1 MTPAKG
7 VRVVVAD
14 NDPVVLDLLATDL
27 GLEGY
32 DVIATVPSGEAA
44 AEVCAERRPDVL
56 IVDYRMPPGWNG
68 LETIAR
74 IKEAHG
80 AGAYVL
86 YTNYRLPDLR
96 RRAERLGAV
105 FVSKGPLRTLRA
117 VLADVAPRQV
127 TNGR

>member
-1 MTPAKG
+1 MAPRKG
-7 VRVVVAD
+7 VTLVIAD

-44 AEVCAERRPDVL
+44 AAVCAERHPDVL

-68 LETIAR
+68 IETIAHVR
-74 IKEAHG
+74 EAQS

-86 YTNYRLPDLR
+86 YTNYRLPELR

-105 FVSKGPLRTLRA
+105 FVAKGALPTLRA
-117 VLADVAPRQV
+117 ALAGLTVVR
-127 TNGR
+127 T